1 MDTLI
6 NDFYTRSIVFFYSAS
21 VIHVSCLRFL
31 PHHVTAMPDILGAV
45 YYGIGLAAV
54 FLEACSNRLSATV
67 RRIALY
73 GLLFISIVK
82 FSQLSHLSYGGE
94 KWYRADCIKSDLD
107 IDCIRFPPHEAELAE
122 IVQNSGRTQNST
134 LLTIYV
140 EMAGNTQQP
149 FRYNQGQEAE
159 ADGHVAILKQQAY
172 VKEAQSATGTLRYHR
187 VVPTE
192 AMTPEQ
198 AAMWA
203 KEVHEGA
210 KNRQKAAEEAAL
222 KDKAEKKAS
231 KGASATT
238 APRKK
243 VNKSKKTN
251 VDGGPIMNSTNK
263 K

>member
-1 MDTLI
+1 
-6 NDFYTRSIVFFYSAS
+6 
-21 VIHVSCLRFL
+21 
-31 PHHVTAMPDILGAV
+31 
-45 YYGIGLAAV
+45 
-54 FLEACSNRLSATV
+54 
-67 RRIALY
+67 
-73 GLLFISIVK
+73 
-82 FSQLSHLSYGGE
+82 
-94 KWYRADCIKSDLD
+94 
-107 IDCIRFPPHEAELAE
+107 
-122 IVQNSGRTQNST
+122 
-134 LLTIYV
+134 
-140 EMAGNTQQP
+140 MAGNTQQP